1 MESGARLLVAARP
14 ASDVVAID
22 LRVRGAGSAAESAAN
37 SGAAHFVEH
46 LVFKGGGAPDAPPGA
61 LDAAFESLG
70 GEVGAQTSRDFVTYS
85 ITVPEKNWK
94 AALRLLGSML
104 LSPAFRPADVEA
116 ERAVIRRE
124 MAVARGDARRLGI
137 GALAGAAF
145 PVGDPYRL
153 PLMGTEQS
161 IGKLTDADLRAFHAA
176 HYRPGRFT
184 LAVAGPVSLEAVREA
199 AAEAFGG
206 ASRTETA
213 AATGNGASAAAE
225 AGEVPLVSA
234 GAEARPVRAV
244 VLPPADART
253 AATLNTVFFAFRVPA
268 PRDPAEA
275 ALAEVTASLLAR
287 GGDEGCV
294 AKRLTASGL
303 AVAVRAEYLALRR
316 GGLLLLSA
324 TGRGTA
330 DELESALVAEL
341 VRLREDGVPPGE
353 VEAAKY
359 ARLGQAM
366 ADGEVADA
374 LAARLAYYD
383 ALDAAPDWYEGYA
396 GRVSALTDAD
406 LARSVRDWLAP
417 ARRVVAVTG
426 PDAAATAPSVAG
438 ARP

>member
-184 LAVAGPVSLEAVREA
+184 LAVAVPSPSKRCGRRQRRRSAARAVRK
-199 AAEAFGG
+199 
-206 ASRTETA
+206 
-213 AATGNGASAAAE
+213 
-225 AGEVPLVSA
+225 
-234 GAEARPVRAV
+234 RP
-244 VLPPADART
+244 PPQGTTR
-253 AATLNTVFFAFRVPA
+253 R
-268 PRDPAEA
+268 
-275 ALAEVTASLLAR
+275 
-287 GGDEGCV
+287 
-294 AKRLTASGL
+294 
-303 AVAVRAEYLALRR
+303 LRR
-316 GGLLLLSA
+316 RRAKS
-324 TGRGTA
+324 RWY
-330 DELESALVAEL
+330 
-341 VRLREDGVPPGE
+341 PPG
-353 VEAAKY
+353 
-359 ARLGQAM
+359 R
-366 ADGEVADA
+366 
-374 LAARLAYYD
+374 RR
-383 ALDAAPDWYEGYA
+383 APCAPWCSP
-396 GRVSALTDAD
+396 RRT
-406 LARSVRDWLAP
+406 P
-417 ARRVVAVTG
+417 ARR
-426 PDAAATAPSVAG
+426 
-438 ARP
+438 RP